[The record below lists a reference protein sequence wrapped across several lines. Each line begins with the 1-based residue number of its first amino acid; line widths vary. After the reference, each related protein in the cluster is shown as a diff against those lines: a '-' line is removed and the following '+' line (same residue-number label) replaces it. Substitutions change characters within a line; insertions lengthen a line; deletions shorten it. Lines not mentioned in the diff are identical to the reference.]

1 MSIVVFG
8 SINIDLVAHTPRLP
22 EPGETLIGRS
32 FTTVPG
38 GKGAN
43 QALLL
48 LQLEIPLEIVVAA
61 TRLAHE
67 RGVKVMLDPAP
78 AQKLPAE
85 IYHHADLLIPNE
97 TEAASLTGTA
107 ISSIEDAA
115 LAAGKLLSSGVRRV
129 IVKMGSQGALAVTK
143 SGA

>member
-8 SINIDLVAHTPRLP
+8 SINMDLVAHTPRLP
-22 EPGETLIGRS
+22 
-32 FTTVPG
+32 
-38 GKGAN
+38 
-43 QALLL
+43 
-48 LQLEIPLEIVVAA
+48 
-61 TRLAHE
+61 
-67 RGVKVMLDPAP
+67 
-78 AQKLPAE
+78 
-85 IYHHADLLIPNE
+85 
-97 TEAASLTGTA
+97 EAASLTGTA